1 MEDFFNSIEFQ
12 YNEQLP
18 FVVYRKPREHKVNA
32 ILQPTNDLHF
42 VNDFSE
48 TGFVFAPFDASEKAV
63 LFPLDH
69 FFLPSNFIAQDFTFA
84 FGLSTIL
91 FMLYYIAY
99 ALNTVLLSTHFAKL
113 TYIIS
118 AAQSIVTL
126 LGIYIFMYSGIKP
139 SFIIIFGWFSGIP
152 LLVWTIANIA
162 IYRKTL
168 IAYRPNFSRVF
179 SKKVFPLQKMNWGFF
194 IIQFCILIIFSTD
207 NFIIINKL
215 TGTEVLKYNVAF
227 KYFNILIVVF
237 NLILLPYW
245 SSFTE
250 AAATKNK
257 KWIKHHISKL
267 LLIWVGLAV
276 GAILLFILSAS
287 VYELWIGKDLNISN
301 ALSIFMGVSILLTAW
316 NSIFAYFLNALSET
330 KVQMT
335 LLLFSAGMNI
345 PLSLYLI
352 NEYNTKGVIIATC
365 IALLPLS
372 IALPIQY
379 KTILNKMK

>member
-1 MEDFFNSIEFQ
+1 MIEKSLVGSKKLNSNILGSSLYKAITIVANLLLVRACVDYMGEEKYGIWLTLLSFFTWFSVLEVGISNSFRNKLTNYFTDQDTI
-12 YNEQLP
+12 NGRI
-18 FVVYRKPREHKVNA
+18 VV
-32 ILQPTNDLHF
+32 TNTYKLIGIVYIALSLF
-42 VNDFSE
+42 LVCLII
-48 TGFVFAPFDASEKAV
+48 

-179 SKKVFPLQKMNWGFF
+179 SKKVFPLQKMNGGFF

-237 NLILLPYW
+237 NLILLP
-245 SSFTE
+245 
-250 AAATKNK
+250 
-257 KWIKHHISKL
+257 
-267 LLIWVGLAV
+267 
-276 GAILLFILSAS
+276 
-287 VYELWIGKDLNISN
+287 
-301 ALSIFMGVSILLTAW
+301 
-316 NSIFAYFLNALSET
+316 
-330 KVQMT
+330 
-335 LLLFSAGMNI
+335 
-345 PLSLYLI
+345 
-352 NEYNTKGVIIATC
+352 
-365 IALLPLS
+365 
-372 IALPIQY
+372 
-379 KTILNKMK
+379 